1 MGLLGIAL
9 LGISAL
15 FLSSCSPLQLSQAR
29 SQPGGIGADGFI
41 STGSNRS
48 NRSNDALLPA
58 NIPSSA
64 INPIMDYVE
73 ALNIALD
80 TGNIFAFSSS
90 EFTRC
95 GCTKIAKAFTEIY
108 SRANLTGGD
117 YELTEISSLRNGD
130 SAIALLVKVERTS
143 VTMTMRASGEIE
155 IWPEAE
161 IAIIFE
167 LERSDTKWTI
177 VGTRTP

>member
-9 LGISAL
+9 LGISTL
-15 FLSSCSPLQLSQAR
+15 LLSSCSPLQLSQAR
-29 SQPGGIGADGFI
+29 SQPGGIEDGFI
-41 STGSNRS
+41 STASNGSNGE
-48 NRSNDALLPA
+48 LLPA

-64 INPIMDYVE
+64 IDPIMDYVE

-95 GCTKIAKAFTEIY
+95 GCTKIAQAFTEIY

-117 YELTEISSLRNGD
+117 YELKGISSLRNGD

-155 IWPEAE
+155 VWPEAE
-161 IAIIFE
+161 IATIFE

-177 VGTRTP
+177 VGTRAP